1 MFELHGDLQ
10 RDCFAVGEFPLCLLL
25 AMNDANYPWFVLVP
39 KRAGLRELYD
49 LTGTDRAQFMRE
61 STGLAQRLATE
72 FRADKMNVAALGN
85 VTPQLHIHHVVR
97 YKGDPAWPAP
107 IWGKVPARPYGSA
120 DRAALLERVR
130 RCLSAGALEFIA

>member
-1 MFELHGDLQ
+1 MFELHPDLL
-10 RDCFAVGEFPLCLLL
+10 RDCFAVGDFPLCRLL

-49 LTGTDRAQFMRE
+49 LSDSDRARFMHE
-61 STGLAQRLATE
+61 SAYLARQLAAE

-97 YKGDPAWPAP
+97 YKNDPAWPAP
-107 IWGKVPARPYGSA
+107 IWGKVPARQYDAAS
-120 DRAALLERVR
+120 RAALMERLR
-130 RCLSAGALEFIA
+130 RCLTRDFQFTA